1 MTVKVAD
8 EKTAIKE
15 TEMIQSNSNEKL
27 NSNDKDKEQSENATK
42 EQSNSDALQN
52 NDGQMKT
59 AGDEDESQEEK

>member
-42 EQSNSDALQN
+42 EQSNSD
-52 NDGQMKT
+52 GQIKT